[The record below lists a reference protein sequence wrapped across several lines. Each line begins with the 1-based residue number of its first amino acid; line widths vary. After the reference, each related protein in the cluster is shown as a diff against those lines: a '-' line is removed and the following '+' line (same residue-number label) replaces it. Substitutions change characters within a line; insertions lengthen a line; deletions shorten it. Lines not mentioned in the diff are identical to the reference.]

1 MESSLQ
7 VFINF
12 DEKITKRQLEKYY
25 FYSWKKKLPTL
36 LKNFFFIVIFLSIVD
51 SIFKSD
57 RSRIDFFKFLMIFL
71 VVFGILYL
79 FIFLFNKSNYSSK
92 INKHISELKEYNPIS
107 ELYFDECSFY
117 IRSEQF
123 DIRSIW
129 KHVSYEVSGKTLYIT
144 VQMGT
149 PFIYIVN
156 NEETDQYQNILDFLK
171 KKANSK
177 K

>member
-36 LKNFFFIVIFLSIVD
+36 LKNFFFIVLFLSIVD

-57 RSRIDFFKFLMIFL
+57 RSRIDFLKFLIIFL

-107 ELYFDECSFY
+107 ELYFDESSFY

-129 KHVSYEVSGKTLYIT
+129 KHVSYEISGKTLYIT

>member
-1 MESSLQ
+1 MHVESSLQ

-12 DEKITKRQLEKYY
+12 DE
-25 FYSWKKKLPTL
+25 S
-36 LKNFFFIVIFLSIVD
+36 
-51 SIFKSD
+51 
-57 RSRIDFFKFLMIFL
+57 
-71 VVFGILYL
+71 
-79 FIFLFNKSNYSSK
+79 
-92 INKHISELKEYNPIS
+92 
-107 ELYFDECSFY
+107 SFY

-129 KHVSYEVSGKTLYIT
+129 KHVSYEISGKTLYTT

-171 KKANSK
+171 KKSNSK